1 MNQCQI
7 PDRCS
12 LKALKYLLG
21 LQVSLGADDEDDKN
35 KIKTK
40 SKTKNRC
47 TWKLKD
53 LVLMYCTLFAFLPK
67 TENR

>member
-12 LKALKYLLG
+12 LKALKDPLG

-35 KIKTK
+35 K
-40 SKTKNRC
+40 TKNRC

-53 LVLMYCTLFAFLPK
+53 LVLRYCTLFAFLPK